1 VWGWRQL
8 HRVEEAL
15 PYGGVEGKPYDLAS
29 PLISGGN
36 MSTQTQVEEKI
47 TAQLNASITT
57 LVSVANTVHAI
68 QLLRT
73 KARDLQKIISSTEE
87 YKAYVSSNKKYKEKL
102 EAFKASCPEYQD
114 KLIAYQKVVEL
125 NEYKEK
131 QALLKK
137 VAQLRKEM
145 IEQALKAYELLPP
158 EWKVQ

>member
-1 VWGWRQL
+1 VWGWRQ
-8 HRVEEAL
+8 HTQIEEAL
-15 PYGGVEGKPYDLAS
+15 SGYGVGGKPYDLAS

-36 MSTQTQVEEKI
+36 MSNTQVEEKI

-57 LVSVANTVHAI
+57 LVSVANTVHAM
-68 QLLRT
+68 QLLRA
-73 KARDLQKIISSTEE
+73 KARDLQKIISKTEE
-87 YKAYVSSNKKYKEKL
+87 YQQYTTASKKYKEKL

-114 KLIAYQKVVEL
+114 KLTAYQKVVEL

-137 VAQLRKEM
+137 IAQLRKETV
-145 IEQALKAYELLPP
+145 EQALKAYELLPP